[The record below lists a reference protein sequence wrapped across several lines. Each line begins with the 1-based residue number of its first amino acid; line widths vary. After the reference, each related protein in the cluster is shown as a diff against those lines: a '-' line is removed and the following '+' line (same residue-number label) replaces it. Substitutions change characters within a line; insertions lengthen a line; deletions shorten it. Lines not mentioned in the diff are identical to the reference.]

1 MKYIIKNINGAIAI
15 KIYLPIHNII
25 SNFELLVILV
35 MKEHRTKGLR
45 VTTTESIIR

>member
-1 MKYIIKNINGAIAI
+1 MSYDNKNVYKYIC
-15 KIYLPIHNII
+15 
-25 SNFELLVILV
+25 NFVLFDILV

>member
-1 MKYIIKNINGAIAI
+1 MSYEFMTIKMYIHIT
-15 KIYLPIHNII
+15 
-25 SNFELLVILV
+25 NFESFVILV

>member
-1 MKYIIKNINGAIAI
+1 MIYKLITIKMYI
-15 KIYLPIHNII
+15 HI
-25 SNFELLVILV
+25 SNFELFVILV

>member
-1 MKYIIKNINGAIAI
+1 MYI
-15 KIYLPIHNII
+15 HI
-25 SNFELLVILV
+25 SNFELFVILV